1 MYNLAHSLEGQH
13 RNPVF
18 AYLPCKLPEAV
29 QGGVLSINSMSVEQ
43 TSSVCSGRPR
53 PSYRVATALPA
64 AVDMAVGSS
73 VFRFGSAVS
82 RRRPALDA
90 LNAKPKSPES
100 KSSCANQW
108 RSRRVGVRVRR
119 RWGRPAGLYSP
130 GATGCVSNRPKALAL
145 RPRAPARLVRV
156 PERLTGARQI
166 RAPR

>member
-100 KSSCANQW
+100 KSSCAGLARQPMAEQTGGSACQAPMGSDR
-108 RSRRVGVRVRR
+108 RSVLAGCYRVRF
-119 RWGRPAGLYSP
+119 
-130 GATGCVSNRPKALAL
+130 
-145 RPRAPARLVRV
+145 
-156 PERLTGARQI
+156 
-166 RAPR
+166 